1 VVVRSDIKP
10 QLAVGNDEEREAI
23 ATVAARSK
31 RKRRKRK
38 SKSERAIESSK

>member
-1 VVVRSDIKP
+1 MVVRSDIKP

-23 ATVAARSK
+23 ATVAAS
-31 RKRRKRK
+31 KRRKRK

>member
-1 VVVRSDIKP
+1 MVVRSDIKP

-23 ATVAARSK
+23 ATVAASK